1 MKSPFFTPDNE
12 EPDIIFKIDYRTDKV
27 KEFLKGKDVLDMG
40 CGSGYS
46 TKEYVKV
53 AKSIIGID
61 ISEDAIEY
69 AKYHYPEISVKL
81 MDMRTM
87 KFRRKFDVVVAT
99 EVLEHA
105 TKEDG
110 IKTLGRVVKFLK
122 PDGMFVGTVPTED
135 DRDKNEDHKSFY
147 TRDELNELLG
157 KFFSKVTIEEM
168 DIISPSWFFVC
179 EGLTKEFNP
188 KVSIIMP
195 VYNQE
200 KFVAEAIESA
210 LNQTL
215 DNFELI
221 ICDDGSTDSSIR
233 IVEEY
238 ARKDKRIKVLKNE
251 ANMGLTKTLNRM
263 LKAATGE
270 YICQL
275 DSDDAFMPNRL
286 EAAVKFMDEKNLAA
300 TYSDCYWIDGT
311 GRVLREIKCMEFDL
325 NMLFMSEYIN
335 QITIM
340 YRKESMD
347 KVGPYDEELKYSQ
360 DTLMKLEMGKMFG
373 FTRIPEPLIKYR
385 IREGSITQSKADEQR
400 MYCDVARKKFAG
412 RHQEFKEAKVTVGVP
427 VYNPNMSHLKECL
440 ESIKSQTR
448 KAHEV
453 IVMDDGSKN
462 SEEIENFVK
471 SYGFKYF
478 YQENKGI
485 GGVRNAIIDK
495 MSEDSDYLCYLSDD
509 DVMHNEYI
517 DIMCRAA
524 GQSKGCILYSDF
536 LIINDNSQVMTQ
548 YEVPRFEDFED
559 FCICCLSQAEKDVM
573 FVNFSTTFFPAE
585 TIRRERFDGSFRF
598 GEDLEFLLRTALVK
612 KCRYAH
618 VQGFLIKIRVHAES
632 TTSKKEDEIPKNNVK
647 IMEKIGGLMGW
658 QS

>member
-1 MKSPFFTPDNE
+1 MKNPFFTPDNE

-27 KEFLKGKDVLDMG
+27 KEFLKGKEVLDMG

-69 AKYHYPEISVKL
+69 AKYHYPEINAEQ

-87 KFRRKFDVVVAT
+87 NFERKFDVVVAT

-110 IKTLGRVVKFLK
+110 IKTLERVMKFLK
-122 PDGMFVGTVPTED
+122 PDGMFVGTIPTED

-147 TRDELNELLG
+147 TRDELDELLS
-157 KFFSKVTIEEM
+157 KFFSKVSIEEM
-168 DIISPSWFFVC
+168 NIISPSWFFVC
-179 EGLTKEFNP
+179 EGIRKESNP
-188 KVSIIMP
+188 KVSVIMP
-195 VYNQE
+195 VYDQE
-200 KFVAEAIESA
+200 KFVAEAIESV

-215 DNFELI
+215 NNFELI

-238 ARKDKRIKVLKNE
+238 ARKDNRIKVMKNE

-263 LKAATGE
+263 LKVATGE
-270 YICQL
+270 YVCQL
-275 DSDDAFMPNRL
+275 DSDDIFMPDRL
-286 EAAVKFMDEKNLAA
+286 KTAVKLMDEKGLAA
-300 TYSDCYWIDGT
+300 TYSDCYWIDAT

-325 NMLFMSEYIN
+325 KMLFMSEYIN

-347 KVGPYDEELKYSQ
+347 KVGFYDEELKYSQ

-373 FTRIPEPLIKYR
+373 FTRIPEPLVKYR
-385 IREGSITQSKADEQR
+385 IREDSITQSKAGEQR
-400 MYCDVARKKFAG
+400 MFCDMARKKFADN
-412 RHQEFKEAKVTVGVP
+412 HPEFRETRVTVGVP
-427 VYNPNMSHLKECL
+427 VYNPDMSHLKECL
-440 ESIKSQTR
+440 DSIKGQTR
-448 KAHEV
+448 KPHEV
-453 IVMDDGSKN
+453 IVLDDGSKN
-462 SEEIENFVK
+462 NEETEKFVK
-471 SYGFKYF
+471 GYGFKYF

-485 GGVRNAIIDK
+485 GGARNAIIDR

-509 DVMHNEYI
+509 DAMHTEYI

-524 GQSKGCILYSDF
+524 EQSKGCILYSDF
-536 LIINDNSQVMTQ
+536 LIINDNGQVMTQ
-548 YEVPRFEDFED
+548 YEVPRFDEFED

-585 TIRRERFDGSFRF
+585 TIRKERFDDSFRF
-598 GEDLEFLLRTALVK
+598 GEDLEFLLRTALVN
-612 KCRYAH
+612 KCRYRH
-618 VQGFLIKIRVHAES
+618 VEGFLVKIRLHAAS
-632 TTSKKEDEIPKNNVK
+632 TTSKKEDEIPKNNAIIFK
-647 IMEKIGGLMGW
+647 KIGGLMGW